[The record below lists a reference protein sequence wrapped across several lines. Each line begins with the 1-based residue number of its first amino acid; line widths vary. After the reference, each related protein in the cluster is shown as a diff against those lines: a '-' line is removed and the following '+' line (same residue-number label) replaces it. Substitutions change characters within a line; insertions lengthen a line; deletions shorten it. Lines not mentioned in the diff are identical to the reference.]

1 MIITIII
8 IIVSIIIIITI
19 ITVIFSIIVFEG
31 LLAIS
36 FSAGEGLDI
45 CANSSG
51 FRATS

>member
-19 ITVIFSIIVFEG
+19 ITVLFSIIVFEG
-31 LLAIS
+31 LLAIR